1 MFFNK
6 TENSSETIKWSQE
19 GKTFIIAN
27 TEKFI
32 RILPKYFKTK
42 NYSSFVRQLNMYNFH
57 KIKNKEGY
65 HEFQHENFRKG
76 ALEDL
81 KLISRKLTEQTE
93 PVLVDTKDQ
102 KSIIIENNRLKRQ
115 VAELDETLK
124 IVTAQT
130 KLVIDTNKDLIYKIY
145 KSKTENDMQVKRLL
159 FLYFAFITNGDSEL
173 LGRIKNEFIK
183 NSGVEIK
190 ENELVFSME
199 NITQFV
205 KHLNQQVMLSKNQED
220 SFIFRLMET
229 FLNYHNEKEPN
240 EENRFSMEQLQLNLN
255 LTQTRQFE
263 EGGAHKKKF
272 GILSIYENDK
282 DDENLS
288 ERFRS
293 LPAQS
298 EYNNGSILNFDLE
311 NFKMNELSY
320 FSKDPS
326 VRNFETD
333 SYSETG
339 GNSIF
344 LRTPRSEK

>member
-124 IVTAQT
+124 IV
-130 KLVIDTNKDLIYKIY
+130 
-145 KSKTENDMQVKRLL
+145 
-159 FLYFAFITNGDSEL
+159 
-173 LGRIKNEFIK
+173 
-183 NSGVEIK
+183 
-190 ENELVFSME
+190 
-199 NITQFV
+199 
-205 KHLNQQVMLSKNQED
+205 
-220 SFIFRLMET
+220 
-229 FLNYHNEKEPN
+229 
-240 EENRFSMEQLQLNLN
+240 
-255 LTQTRQFE
+255 
-263 EGGAHKKKF
+263 
-272 GILSIYENDK
+272 
-282 DDENLS
+282 
-288 ERFRS
+288 
-293 LPAQS
+293 
-298 EYNNGSILNFDLE
+298 SILCFHY
-311 NFKMNELSY
+311 K
-320 FSKDPS
+320 
-326 VRNFETD
+326 R
-333 SYSETG
+333 
-339 GNSIF
+339 
-344 LRTPRSEK
+344 